1 MFVASTLSYTYV
13 FNDVNATK
21 FDTRTRALNN
31 TLYYIMEM
39 VGAFVFGY
47 NLDRPWIRRTTR
59 AKLLWVALLVL
70 TLVVWGFSYGFQKS
84 YTRAD
89 SESKGFTLLDWND
102 SEYLRHVVLY
112 MFYGVFDVAWQTS
125 VYW

>member
-47 NLDRPWIRRTTR
+47 TLDRPWIRRTTR

-70 TLVVWGFSYGFQKS
+70 TLVV
-84 YTRAD
+84 
-89 SESKGFTLLDWND
+89 
-102 SEYLRHVVLY
+102 
-112 MFYGVFDVAWQTS
+112 
-125 VYW
+125 